1 MKAVEASSAPSALAK
16 LQRLSRLSV
25 WISAAAIA
33 LASGVLIYLFWGIAS
48 GNAGFM
54 EKLLKEIGVP
64 GDVPPLN
71 PAMRWLIGLIWISP
85 DILGL
90 VFLIQVH
97 ALFRG
102 FLNSGVFTIATPR
115 RLRRIGLIILSL
127 APVSIFAET
136 LDILLITLSQRNQI
150 NLSISLEDS
159 DVYAIIVGLVITAA
173 SHIMLEASRLADENQ
188 AFI

>member
-1 MKAVEASSAPSALAK
+1 MKPAEPSNAPSALAK

-48 GNAGFM
+48 GDAKFVGN
-54 EKLLKEIGVP
+54 LLEEIGIP
-64 GDVPPLN
+64 DDVTTLS
-71 PAMRWLIGLIWISP
+71 PAMRWLIGLIWIST

-127 APVSIFAET
+127 GPVSMLAET
-136 LDILLITLSQRNQI
+136 LDILLIGLWQGNTI
-150 NLSISLEDS
+150 TVSISIEDS

>member
-1 MKAVEASSAPSALAK
+1 MKPEETSSAPNALAK
-16 LQRLSRLSV
+16 LQRLSKLSV

-54 EKLLKEIGVP
+54 EKLLKEIGFP

-71 PAMRWLIGLIWISP
+71 PAMRWLIGLIWISA

-90 VFLIQVH
+90 MFLIQVN

-102 FLNSGVFTIATPR
+102 FLNSGVFTIETPR

-127 APVSIFAET
+127 GPVSIFAET
-136 LDILLITLSQRNQI
+136 LDILLIGLWKGNTI
-150 NLSISLEDS
+150 TGSITIEDS

-173 SHIMLEASRLADENQ
+173 SHIMLEASRLSDENQ